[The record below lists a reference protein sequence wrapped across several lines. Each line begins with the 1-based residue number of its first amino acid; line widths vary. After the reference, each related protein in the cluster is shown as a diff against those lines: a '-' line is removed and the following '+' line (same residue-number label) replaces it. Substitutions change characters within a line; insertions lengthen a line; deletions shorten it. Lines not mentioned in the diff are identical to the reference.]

1 VTVDRLVGL
10 DYDRE
15 VPTPTTRTRRHA
27 PAEQRRAQIVEAALA
42 CFADKGYRSATMD
55 DIVRASGLSKGS
67 LYWHFRSKEEVFLA
81 VFDAFAD
88 EVFSTWDALLDEGCG
103 TLEVLDGVVRR
114 TFDRMGAE
122 NALMHAWAEFLS
134 HPRARDRLAEV
145 YRRTREK
152 LVGSLQSDVVEGR
165 VRDLPLPGMAAAL
178 TAAVEGMGLQA
189 MLDEGFDLREH
200 WPVVRE
206 MVRRGLEP

>member
-1 VTVDRLVGL
+1 M
-10 DYDRE
+10 
-15 VPTPTTRTRRHA
+15 PKPATRIRRHA

-42 CFADKGYRSATMD
+42 CFADKGYRTTTMD

-81 VFDAFAD
+81 VFDAFAQD
-88 EVFSTWDALLDEGCG
+88 VFSTWDALLDEGCG

-122 NALMHAWAEFLS
+122 SALMHAWAEFLS
-134 HPRARDRLAEV
+134 HPQARDRLAEV

-152 LVGSLQSDVVEGR
+152 LAGSLRSDVVEGR

-189 MLDEGFDLREH
+189 MLDDGFDLREH

>member
-1 VTVDRLVGL
+1 VS
-10 DYDRE
+10 
-15 VPTPTTRTRRHA
+15 TPVTRTRRHA

-81 VFDAFAD
+81 VFDAFAED
-88 EVFSTWDALLDEGCG
+88 VFSTWDALLDEGGG
-103 TLEVLDGVVRR
+103 TLAVLDGVVSR
-114 TFDRMGAE
+114 TLDQMGVDSV
-122 NALMHAWAEFLS
+122 LIYAWAEFLS
-134 HPRARDRLAEV
+134 HPQARDRLAEV

-152 LVGSLQSDVVEGR
+152 LVGSLQRDVAEGR

-189 MLDEGFDLREH
+189 MLDEDFDLREH

-206 MVRRGLEP
+206 IVRRGLEQ